1 MNESAPPV
9 LSRRELLRGAVL
21 LVGGAAS
28 TLPTDLW
35 ARDEAPRF
43 FDNER
48 FAVLEAV
55 CETLIPTTDTPG
67 AVGAGVPT
75 GIDALMR
82 HWASAQRRQQFTS
95 LLDAINDAATAQA
108 GAGLPLLAPPQQLE
122 VVSRFDAE
130 RIRTDSVYAKFK
142 ELVVRLYYLSEVGAT
157 QELRYDPVPG
167 RWEPA
172 VKINADTR
180 SWADPG

>member
-1 MNESAPPV
+1 MNQDVPPV

-28 TLPTDLW
+28 ALPTDLW

-43 FDNER
+43 FGKER
-48 FAVLEAV
+48 LAVLEAV
-55 CETLIPTTDTPG
+55 CETIIPTTDTPG
-67 AVGAGVPT
+67 AIGAGVPA

-82 HWASAQRRQQFTS
+82 NWASALRRQQFTA
-95 LLDAINDAATAQA
+95 LIDAINDTAAAQA
-108 GAGLPLLAPPQQLE
+108 GKMLPALAPQQQLE
-122 VVSRFDAE
+122 VVARFDAE
-130 RIRTDSVYAKFK
+130 RIRADPVYAKFK
-142 ELVVRLYYLSEVGAT
+142 ELVIRLYYLSEVGAT

-180 SWADPG
+180 AWAEPG